1 MKRNLKLFNLL
12 CCGLVTSTMF
22 MASCSDDDNNKTSGG
37 GKPYDPSQP
46 IKLET
51 FYPDSG
57 GIAQKV
63 ILKGSNFGT
72 DPSQIKVYYNEK
84 PAAIVSSNGDMI
96 YAITPKQ
103 PGDTCDI
110 SVVIGNDS
118 VVFDKNFFYRTMVTV
133 TTIAGKPGTNNIKD
147 GTLAEAEFN
156 GAFFVCVDKEKNIFV
171 SEREGHALRQ
181 VNEEANIVTTL
192 IKNDFTYP
200 NAPTTDPEG
209 KTVFVPLDGGDVFY
223 EFDPAIQ
230 WTPKRVKPRKKEGTP
245 DFDIDYKHSLAPRI
259 SDGQLYTRS
268 WKGQLIKFDPRTK
281 AAELLESGLMPS
293 SDSFLAFHPQ
303 DDNMLY
309 ICYPNKHIIFTY
321 NLLTGEH
328 KPFAGIQNQPGYMD
342 GESGDAQFR
351 DPKQICFDKDGN
363 LYIADRGN
371 HIIRKVDTNGMV
383 STVIGIPGVSG
394 YVDGNPDFA
403 MFNNPWGVAIDD
415 DGIIYIGD
423 ANNDCLRKLSI
434 E

>member
-1 MKRNLKLFNLL
+1 MKRDLKLFNLL
-12 CCGLVTSTMF
+12 WCGLVASTMF
-22 MASCSDDDNNKTSGG
+22 MASCSDDDDKKTSGG

-72 DPSQIKVYYNEK
+72 DPSQIKVYYNQK

-118 VVFDKNFFYRTMVTV
+118 VVFDKNFYYRTMVTV
-133 TTIAGKPGTNNIKD
+133 TTIAGKPGTDNMKD
-147 GTLAEAEFN
+147 GTLAEAEFHSPRYL
-156 GAFFVCVDKEKNIFV
+156 CVDAEKNIFV
-171 SEREGHALRQ
+171 SEFWGNALRHI
-181 VNEEANIVTTL
+181 NEEANIVSTL
-192 IKNDFTYP
+192 IKDNFGNP
-200 NAPTTDPEG
+200 NAPGTDPEG

-230 WTPKRVKPRKKEGTP
+230 WSPKRIKPRRKEGTP
-245 DFDIDYKHSLAPRI
+245 EFSIDWKHSLTPRI
-259 SDGQLYTRS
+259 SDGHLYTRAYN
-268 WKGQLIKFDPRTK
+268 GQLIKIEPRTK
-281 AAELLESGLMPS
+281 ASELVAIDLMPS
-293 SDSFLAFHPQ
+293 SDSYLCFHPN
-303 DDNMLY
+303 DDNILY
-309 ICYPNKHIIFTY
+309 ICYAAKHVIFTY
-321 NLLTGEH
+321 NVQTGEH
-328 KPFAGIQNQPGYMD
+328 KLFAGIQNQPGYMD
-342 GESGDAQFR
+342 GERLDAQFKEPR
-351 DPKQICFDKDGN
+351 QICFDKDGN
-363 LYIADRGN
+363 LYVADGGN
-371 HIIRKVDTNGMV
+371 HIIRKVDGNGMV

-403 MFNNPWGVAIDD
+403 MFNRPDGVAIDS
-415 DGIIYIGD
+415 DGIIYIAD
-423 ANNDCLRKLSI
+423 RENDCVRKLAI

>member
-1 MKRNLKLFNLL
+1 MKRDLKLFNLL
-12 CCGLVTSTMF
+12 WCGLVASTMF
-22 MASCSDDDNNKTSGG
+22 MVSCSDDDNNKTSGG

-84 PAAIVSSNGDMI
+84 PAAIVSTNGDMI

-118 VVFDKNFFYRTMVTV
+118 VVFDKNFYYRTMVTV
-133 TTIAGKPGTNNIKD
+133 TTISGKPGTDNMKD
-147 GTLAEAEFN
+147 GTLAEAEFH
-156 GAFFVCVDKEKNIFV
+156 GPYFVCVDKEKNIFA
-171 SEREGHALRQ
+171 SERYGNALRQ
-181 VNEEANIVTTL
+181 INEEANIVTTL
-192 IKNDFTYP
+192 IKDNFGNP
-200 NAPTTDPEG
+200 NAPCTDPEG
-209 KTVFVPLDGGDVFY
+209 KTIFVPLDAGDVFY

-230 WTPKRVKPRKKEGTP
+230 WSPKRIKPRRKEGTP
-245 DFDIDYKHSLAPRI
+245 EFSIDWKHSLAPRI
-259 SDGQLYTRS
+259 SDGQLYTRAYN
-268 WKGQLIKFDPRTK
+268 GQLIKFDPRTK
-281 AAELLESGLMPS
+281 ASELITIDLMPS
-293 SDSFLAFHPQ
+293 SDSFLTFHPH

-309 ICYPNKHIIFTY
+309 ICYANKHIIFTY
-321 NLLTGEH
+321 NIKTGEH
-328 KPFAGIQNQPGYMD
+328 KPFAGIQNQAGYMD
-342 GESGDAQFR
+342 GERLDAQFNG
-351 DPKQICFDKDGN
+351 PKQICFDQEGN
-363 LYIADRGN
+363 LYVADSGN
-371 HIIRKVDTNGMV
+371 HIIRKIDTNGMV
-383 STVIGIPGVSG
+383 STVIGIPGVKG

-415 DGIIYIGD
+415 DGIIYIAD
-423 ANNDCLRKLSI
+423 ADNDCIRKLAI